1 MLLLL
6 HGFMDSPVTWDLV
19 RPYLGREH
27 ELLVP
32 ALPLDE
38 PATVVD
44 ALERILDAAGAE
56 TVDVAGNSLGGYLA
70 LRLAERGRARSVV
83 ALAPAGGWPPGD
95 PAPRETLELQR
106 RIHRTLQR
114 FVPEEVVATAD
125 GRRRALR
132 YMTVRWEHVPA
143 ALLAAQLRAAAATPV
158 DPLIEHA
165 LANGWPLEPERVTCP
180 VRFVWG
186 TADALLA
193 WPSAAERYR
202 RWFPAADWVVLD
214 DVGHAPQ
221 LDVPLETA
229 ELIGGFL
236 R

>member
-1 MLLLL
+1 VLVLL
-6 HGFMDSPVTWDLV
+6 HGFMDSPVTWELV
-19 RPYLGREH
+19 RPYLGDDV
-27 ELLVP
+27 LAP

-38 PATVVD
+38 PAAVVD
-44 ALERILDAAGAE
+44 RLEAVLDDAGIE
-56 TVDVAGNSLGGYLA
+56 TAHLAGNSLGGYLA
-70 LRLAERGRARSVV
+70 LRLAERGRARTVV
-83 ALAPAGGWPPGD
+83 ALAPAGGWAPGD

-114 FVPEEVVATAD
+114 IVPEEVAATAV

-132 YMTVRWEHVPA
+132 YMTRRWEHVPA
-143 ALLAAQLRAAAATPV
+143 PLVAAQLRAAAATNV
-158 DPLIEHA
+158 DPVIAHA
-165 LANGWPLEPERVTCP
+165 LEHGWPLEPERVACP

-186 TADALLA
+186 TADALLP
-193 WPSAAERYR
+193 WPSAAARYR
-202 RWFPAADWVVLD
+202 QWFPQADWVVLD

-229 ELIGGFL
+229 ELIRGFS